1 MQYHDSGSGGLAV
14 PALIIG
20 EVFIVA
26 HAGTVSMH
34 PEGFEDYVKRAEL
47 TMPPEEMQGELDYWR
62 SRKILQKMLDVG
74 LVTPDEFHK
83 IDGLDRKSSILKK
96 KTLIQLPF
104 HESQK

>member
-1 MQYHDSGSGGLAV
+1 MSA

-20 EVFIVA
+20 EVFAVA
-26 HAGTVSMH
+26 YAGTVSKH

-47 TMPPEEMQGELDYWR
+47 AMPPEELQGELDYWR

-83 IDGLDRKSSILKK
+83 IDELNRRSFSPKLAR
-96 KTLIQLPF
+96 LMA
-104 HESQK
+104 